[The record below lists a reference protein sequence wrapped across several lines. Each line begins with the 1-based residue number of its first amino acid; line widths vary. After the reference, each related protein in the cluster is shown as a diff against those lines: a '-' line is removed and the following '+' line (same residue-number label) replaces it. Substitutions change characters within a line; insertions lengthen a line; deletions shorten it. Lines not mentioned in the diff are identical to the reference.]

1 MRLLRIDPLIAS
13 RRAGR
18 GMTGVMPVLG
28 GSMVLSGLRPLSG
41 RITPSQRLRRSLNV
55 LPGHVEPVEPGS
67 CNWGLSEG
75 PPRLDG
81 TDVWAS
87 AGARLRGPMMRPT
100 IKRCESLLMHCA
112 TGSPGWM
119 LEDGPWH
126 HRPVSG
132 TGWVVCRS
140 HAGWTLELARR
151 FATQRPSSA
160 MRLRAVQRQP
170 DEVGA
175 FRRSTFPHYL
185 VGFPDSTKVGRFR

>member
-1 MRLLRIDPLIAS
+1 
-13 RRAGR
+13 
-18 GMTGVMPVLG
+18 MTGVLPVSG
-28 GSMVLSGLRPLSG
+28 GSMVLSGFRLLG
-41 RITPSQRLRRSLNV
+41 GGITPSHRRRRSLKEP
-55 LPGHVEPVEPGS
+55 PGHVDPVEPGS
-67 CNWGLSEG
+67 CSGDLSVPGSLG
-75 PPRLDG
+75 PRG
-81 TDVWAS
+81 ADVWAS